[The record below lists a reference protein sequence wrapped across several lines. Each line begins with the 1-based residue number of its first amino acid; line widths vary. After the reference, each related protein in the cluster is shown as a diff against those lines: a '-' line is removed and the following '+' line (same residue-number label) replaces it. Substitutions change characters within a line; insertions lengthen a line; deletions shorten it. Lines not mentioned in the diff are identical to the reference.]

1 MGFGFERLVF
11 AAERLMSIL
20 EKLTVTPLLYACGG
34 LLLAG
39 LTAFGIQ
46 TYRLHGVQ
54 SEVVKL
60 QRDIAQER
68 LKAATD
74 LLLFNA
80 ASRAKEQSM
89 RDGFHKTITEYR
101 KESADAQANA
111 DRVAADL
118 RAGNIRLRR
127 EWLACT
133 SAASVPGTAE
143 PAAGADAGADD
154 RAGLAAAV
162 VRSGAECAI
171 QVRGLQRLLRAER
184 ENAGQ

>member
-1 MGFGFERLVF
+1 
-11 AAERLMSIL
+11 MSIVS
-20 EKLTVTPLLYACGG
+20 KLTVTPLLYACGG

-39 LTAFGIQ
+39 VTAFGIQ
-46 TYRLHGVQ
+46 TYRLHGAQ
-54 SEVVKL
+54 GEVVKL
-60 QRDIAQER
+60 QRDVANER

-80 ASRAKEQSM
+80 ASRAKEQAM
-89 RDGFHKTITEYR
+89 QAGFDQALTETR
-101 KESADAQANA
+101 KEQADAQANA
-111 DRVAADL
+111 DRLVADL
-118 RAGNIRLRR
+118 RAGTVRLRR

-143 PAAGADAGADD
+143 PAAGADAGTDD

-162 VRSGAECAI
+162 VRAGAECAI
-171 QVRGLQRLLRAER
+171 HVRGLQRLLRAER

>member
-1 MGFGFERLVF
+1 MG
-11 AAERLMSIL
+11 IID
-20 EKLTVTPLLYACGG
+20 KLTVTPLLYACGG

-39 LTAFGIQ
+39 VTAFGIQ
-46 TYRLHGVQ
+46 TWRLDSAQ
-54 SEVVKL
+54 DALTEL
-60 QRDIAQER
+60 QRDVANER

-80 ASRAKEQSM
+80 ASRAKEQAM
-89 RDGFHKTITEYR
+89 QAGFDQATAEYR

-133 SAASVPGTAE
+133 AAASVPGTAE

>member
-1 MGFGFERLVF
+1 
-11 AAERLMSIL
+11 MSII

-39 LTAFGIQ
+39 VTAFGIQ
-46 TYRLHGVQ
+46 TWRLDSAQ
-54 SEVVKL
+54 DALTEL
-60 QRDIAQER
+60 QRDVANER

-80 ASRAKEQSM
+80 ASRAQEQAMQS
-89 RDGFHKTITEYR
+89 GFDKALAETR
-101 KESADAQANA
+101 KETADAKANA
-111 DRVAADL
+111 DRLVADL
-118 RAGNIRLRR
+118 RAGTVRLRR